1 MHIDGFL
8 GWKSKIGLRIY
19 TKFNIHISTSSVSA
33 NKMSADKIELNIS
46 PKCTTVLCVSTA
58 NKSVN
63 HQKHTKLNMKIDT
76 ASLYAN

>member
-1 MHIDGFL
+1 MDFLVGRAKLGFVYIRNSIFTYRL
-8 GWKSKIGLRIY
+8 LS
-19 TKFNIHISTSSVSA
+19 NE
-33 NKMSADKIELNIS
+33 MSADKIEINIS
-46 PKCTTVLCVSTA
+46 PKCTTVLCVSAA